1 MKKNVLK
8 TVLMSIL
15 LGGIFLL
22 SSCQFSPSSTT
33 VTIKNESGVEIAYW
47 LEYRLGSMQDLGY
60 EAPTL
65 ASGESKTWTI
75 SAKLSATAEKEWGL
89 VVYVMKKSELD
100 IYKKSHKDKSDSD
113 VLMYAS
119 DVPRIHNSFDA
130 ADSYN
135 IEITDAT
142 SSSGIKL
149 K

>member
-33 VTIKNESGVEIAYW
+33 VTITNKSGVEIVYW
-47 LEYRLGSMQDLGY
+47 LEYRLGDMQDIDY
-60 EAPTL
+60 TAPTL
-65 ASGESKTWTI
+65 ADGESKTWSITGR
-75 SAKLSATAEKEWGL
+75 LSAIAEKENGL
-89 VVYVMKKSELD
+89 GVYVVSKKEFD
-100 IYKKSHKDKSDSD
+100 IYKNAHKDRKDSSII
-113 VLMYAS
+113 MYNSEVPHIFAS
-119 DVPRIHNSFDA
+119 YDA

>member
-33 VTIKNESGVEIAYW
+33 VTITNNSGEEIAYW
-47 LEYRLGSMQDLGY
+47 LEYRLGSMQDLDY
-60 EAPTL
+60 IAPSL
-65 ASGESKTWTI
+65 SDGESKTWTI

-89 VVYVMKKSELD
+89 VVDVMKKSELD
-100 IYKKSHKDKSDSD
+100 IYKKSNKNKSDSD

-119 DVPRIHNSFDA
+119 DAPRIHNSFDA